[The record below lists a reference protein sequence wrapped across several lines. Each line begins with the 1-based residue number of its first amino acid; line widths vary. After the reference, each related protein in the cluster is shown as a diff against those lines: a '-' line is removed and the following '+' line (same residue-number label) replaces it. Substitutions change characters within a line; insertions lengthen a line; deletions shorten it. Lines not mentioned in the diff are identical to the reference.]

1 MADSDLIAP
10 WRQRLHTVIFE
21 ADTPAGKRFDV
32 ALLWAIVLSVAAV
45 LVESVASVRAEHGA
59 ALHVLE
65 LIFTALFTVEYVLR
79 VAAVRRPWKYIFSF
93 YGWVDLLSILPTFV
107 ELLVPGAASLRVVRM
122 LRLLRVFRVL
132 KLVGFL
138 REAQILR
145 DALLASRRKIAVFL
159 STVLVLVTL
168 LGTLVYMVEDAEA
181 GFTSIPR
188 SIYWAIVTLT
198 TVGYGDIS
206 PQTVTGQ
213 ALASVM
219 MVCGYSLLAVPTSL
233 AAAEYSLSSGSQL
246 PPAGYRG
253 AGGGGGGGRSSGGL
267 GGGRK
272 RGSSETI
279 LPIRVCATCD
289 EAGHEVDAVF
299 CRICGSALSP
309 LGDGQDGV

>member
-1 MADSDLIAP
+1 MADSDLSAP
-10 WRQRLHTVIFE
+10 WRQRLYTVIFE
-21 ADTPAGKRFDV
+21 ADTPVGKKFDV

-65 LIFTALFTVEYVLR
+65 LVFTGLFTVEYLLR
-79 VAAVRRPWKYIFSF
+79 VVAVRRPWKYIFSF

-159 STVLVLVTL
+159 YTVLVLVTL

-188 SIYWAIVTLT
+188 SIYWAIVTVT
-198 TVGYGDIS
+198 TVGYGDIA

-213 ALASVM
+213 IIASM
-219 MVCGYSLLAVPTSL
+219 MMILGYAILAVPTGIVGAEL
-233 AAAEYSLSSGSQL
+233 AKSSSPSTNTQACPSCGREGHDDDAAHCKHCG
-246 PPAGYRG
+246 
-253 AGGGGGGGRSSGGL
+253 
-267 GGGRK
+267 K
-272 RGSSETI
+272 R
-279 LPIRVCATCD
+279 L
-289 EAGHEVDAVF
+289 
-299 CRICGSALSP
+299 
-309 LGDGQDGV
+309 